1 MSCCQVIS
9 PITNKVLASR
19 AVEVVRQPESIT
31 GLTARVLSGLS
42 LAVVPSLKNP
52 SQFLLEAS
60 LSQTLSSKYQV
71 K

>member
-1 MSCCQVIS
+1 MLCQVIS
-9 PITNKVLASR
+9 PITNKVLASKT
-19 AVEVVRQPESIT
+19 VEVLRKPESIT
-31 GLTARVLSGLS
+31 GLAARVLSGLS
-42 LAVVPSLKNP
+42 LAVVPHLKIP